1 MIKDENKFWA
11 KWTAYFEGR
20 KISDKKIEYMER
32 WLRRWSDW
40 CKNNPDL
47 KIREAFEEWIRRF
60 AQLPEIRDWQ
70 VSQMVES
77 IRIAHQEI
85 LNQEWTREVDWDLW
99 KYRFLELDEQH
110 VSIAREH
117 GIKRVEK
124 WYKESGIVGQNKE

>member
-40 CKNNPDL
+40 RKNNPDL

-60 AQLPEIRDWQ
+60 AQFPEIRD
-70 VSQMVES
+70 
-77 IRIAHQEI
+77 
-85 LNQEWTREVDWDLW
+85 
-99 KYRFLELDEQH
+99 
-110 VSIAREH
+110 
-117 GIKRVEK
+117 
-124 WYKESGIVGQNKE
+124 